1 MLPRHCIITNREE
14 LLAIAKCSNILC
26 FTHLSEFVFFV
37 TDLMQNL
44 CINDVLIYS
53 IKVDNKCGI
62 LSSLINADIDECESS
77 PCVQGNCT
85 DQVNGYLCKC
95 IPGYIGV
102 NCDTGK
108 LSILMM
114 KYLRFLCKKNVIHII
129 HVIMYDRYR
138 RMSELAMHPRKLC

>member
-77 PCVQGNCT
+77 PCVREIVLT
-85 DQVNGYLCKC
+85 KLMDTFVSVFPVTLVSTVIQVNYPSL
-95 IPGYIGV
+95 
-102 NCDTGK
+102 
-108 LSILMM
+108 
-114 KYLRFLCKKNVIHII
+114 
-129 HVIMYDRYR
+129 
-138 RMSELAMHPRKLC
+138 